1 MKLIPCICE
10 WSSEWACREVSA
22 AFMYQSS
29 AIWECEGDVYIDN
42 LHRAIS
48 TSKCIALEHVAFA
61 MLVVKVFPK
70 GMINLF

>member
-1 MKLIPCICE
+1 
-10 WSSEWACREVSA
+10 
-22 AFMYQSS
+22 MYQSS

-61 MLVVKVFPK
+61 MPVVKVFPK